1 MPFLTAV
8 GAIAVTGIIALL
20 VDAVADGRARSF
32 ARLVFGVVA
41 IRAFGVSVSG
51 IVSTATDAWGLLI

>member
-8 GAIAVTGIIALL
+8 GAIAVTGVVALL

-32 ARLVFGVVA
+32 ARLVFGLVA

-51 IVSTATDAWGLLI
+51 IASWTADVWGILL

>member
-41 IRAFGVSVSG
+41 MRAFGVSVSG
-51 IVSTATDAWGLLI
+51 IVSWTADVWGVLI

>member
-32 ARLVFGVVA
+32 ARLVFAVVA

-51 IVSTATDAWGLLI
+51 IVSWTADVWGLLI